1 MYSCESSLENMQTG
15 FHRNKKNNLAL
26 KKKKIQTMVLILQPS
41 LKSSLDGLK
50 CKDVLILN

>member
-26 KKKKIQTMVLILQPS
+26 KKKMQTMVLILQPL
-41 LKSSLDGLK
+41 LKSSLEGLK